1 VTDLVEAASAGLRRT
16 IGTMERRAASRRD
29 LVLVA
34 MTIVG
39 LSRFAEGTAVWLV
52 GALLFAGLL
61 FGTLQVLADADPL
74 AESRGVPIEA
84 LLTPSMAGLAW
95 LGAIRLVPVGLG
107 LVPALILGGVL
118 LDRTLRTEA
127 RILVSP
133 REPNST
139 DRTTILLEALV
150 VAFLAFIG
158 VAALVPGGIPEPGVP
173 AASAAPL
180 SEENLLVLAAA
191 DAVVA
196 ALLGYRASAL
206 RVKKVSDGLWSAG
219 TYASAVAIGA
229 AALRATSIP
238 RLVGPAVLVLIFFLW
253 DAFFGSPPQR
263 RRDPRWIWQTMALLA
278 VGVVVLAWNLGL
290 RE

>member
-1 VTDLVEAASAGLRRT
+1 
-16 IGTMERRAASRRD
+16 
-29 LVLVA
+29 
-34 MTIVG
+34 
-39 LSRFAEGTAVWLV
+39 
-52 GALLFAGLL
+52 
-61 FGTLQVLADADPL
+61 
-74 AESRGVPIEA
+74 
-84 LLTPSMAGLAW
+84 
-95 LGAIRLVPVGLG
+95 
-107 LVPALILGGVL
+107 VL
-118 LDRTLRTEA
+118 LDRILRTEA

-133 REPNST
+133 REPNAA

-173 AASAAPL
+173 AASVTPL

-191 DAVVA
+191 DAIVA
-196 ALLGYRASAL
+196 GLLGYRASAL
-206 RVKKVSDGLWSAG
+206 RVKKLSDGLWSAG

-278 VGVVVLAWNLGL
+278 VGVVVMAWNLGL